1 MLPGVKSAQG
11 NAGMAAGFSERE
23 TQDAALPA
31 SLPGATGS
39 AKCDEPH
46 GRHGLTAADKEG
58 ERNCTAAWRERV
70 RTTRPSSSS
79 PRQEAGPEE
88 PPHTHTFA
96 AANDKRAAGPGG
108 AKGHPA
114 SDLRGLLPDQLRE
127 MPRFLGKPR
136 QVPVVIRFL
145 LRVLQ
150 GGRGARVG
158 GGKRQPMPSCGRS
171 LQRSPAPAAPLT
183 HRSPMSLHKLSEDRH
198 VW

>member
-58 ERNCTAAWRERV
+58 ERNCTAAH
-70 RTTRPSSSS
+70 
-79 PRQEAGPEE
+79 GL
-88 PPHTHTFA
+88 
-96 AANDKRAAGPGG
+96 AANDNRAAGPGG